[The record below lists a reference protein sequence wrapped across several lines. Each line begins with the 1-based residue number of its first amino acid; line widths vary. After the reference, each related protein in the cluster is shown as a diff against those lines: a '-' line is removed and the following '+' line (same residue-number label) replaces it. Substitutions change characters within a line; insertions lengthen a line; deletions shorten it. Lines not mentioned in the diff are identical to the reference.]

1 MEWLLGQKPS
11 AVSVGKSRKELA
23 KLAINTG
30 EVSSGW
36 GCFHEAPDQ
45 QQHWDAK
52 QPHFWNIP
60 VWGILLPRPRGTG
73 VKPTAISCPSGCRKP
88 RSGLSG
94 RTPGI
99 SRCTSVRLSGFIS
112 DLIRRVGGRRHGNSR
127 RTWKKREDEEDKER
141 RSAGMKGEQGYQALP
156 VTSAGAARSQSN
168 SSCKPLLMSEEWGA
182 GGRGTSRS
190 GGRGQ
195 SGSCAVPRAGRQQQ
209 ALYLGDRSGSVQKEQ
224 GAFLWTS
231 WKLKFITPPPAPLW
245 LRVSLLSP
253 LHPPQEEQ
261 TAAFN
266 SGTEPLWAHDPASGA
281 TEEDKKPRRR
291 AACQISKKVG
301 TGVEGGQKT
310 GQPGRS
316 GERCRSAV
324 TAVALCSQ
332 IPSVVKR
339 ALCYC

>member
-1 MEWLLGQKPS
+1 MTSWSEAICCFRGQESKRICKIGYQHGRSFIWLGVFS
-11 AVSVGKSRKELA
+11 WG
-23 KLAINTG
+23 TG
-30 EVSSGW
+30 PATALR
-36 GCFHEAPDQ
+36 CKTTPFLKHTRA
-45 QQHWDAK
+45 
-52 QPHFWNIP
+52 
-60 VWGILLPRPRGTG
+60 WGILLPRPRGTG
-73 VKPTAISCPSGCRKP
+73 VKPTAISCPLGCRKP

-127 RTWKKREDEEDKER
+127 RAWKKSEDEEDKER
-141 RSAGMKGEQGYQALP
+141 RSAVVKGEQGYQALP

-168 SSCKPLLMSEEWGA
+168 SSCKPLLMSEEWG
-182 GGRGTSRS
+182 SRHLKDWRQRTVRILCGS
-190 GGRGQ
+190 PGLDGSNTPCT
-195 SGSCAVPRAGRQQQ
+195 SGSI
-209 ALYLGDRSGSVQKEQ
+209 QKEQ

-266 SGTEPLWAHDPASGA
+266 SGTEPLWARDPALEA
-281 TEEDKKPRRR
+281 TEEDKKPRRW

-301 TGVEGGQKT
+301 TGVDGGQKT

-316 GERCRSAV
+316 SERCCSAV
-324 TAVALCSQ
+324 TAVALRSQ